1 MIANFRLKCHLFI
14 FENAGKNLSDVLDV
28 DDLLIP
34 HFIISYDNII
44 ITNTSKSI
52 HIFDNLIGTGLLYF
66 ATYNCYYRNH
76 NMLWCCFDI
85 GNTIVEQFEDIV

>member
-14 FENAGKNLSDVLDV
+14 YENTGKNLSDVLDV

-44 ITNTSKSI
+44 ITNTPNMI
-52 HIFDNLIGTGLLYF
+52 TLYDNFIGTGLIYF
-66 ATYNCYYRNH
+66 THNNCYYRNH
-76 NMLWCCFDI
+76 NMFWCCFDI
-85 GNTIVEQFEDIV
+85 DNTINKQIKDIV